1 MNMLLIDTMNLTD
14 SQKTIL
20 KSSFSYLEDLLMH
33 LRKAEKDVLVF
44 FLLTSKG
51 FTIEEI
57 ANVLGVTKNQIYG
70 RVNRFR

>member
-1 MNMLLIDTMNLTD
+1 
-14 SQKTIL
+14 
-20 KSSFSYLEDLLMH
+20 MH

-70 RVNRFR
+70 RVNRFRKKILKKRKK